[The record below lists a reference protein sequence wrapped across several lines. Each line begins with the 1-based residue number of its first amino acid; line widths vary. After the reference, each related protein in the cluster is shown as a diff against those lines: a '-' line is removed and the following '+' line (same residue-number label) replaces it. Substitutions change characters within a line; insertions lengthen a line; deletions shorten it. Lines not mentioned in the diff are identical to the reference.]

1 MDRIRFHAGAL
12 AILVLISAPAMLR
25 AEAPVAKAAAMDNAT
40 AVNLAGRQRML
51 SQRSVKA
58 YLMLGQGIANGD
70 PRKLLQESIVQFD
83 VQLAT
88 LKAYQPTP
96 AVRNALTVLE
106 DAWSK
111 CKPMLTGVPDRTTA
125 AALYDANEE
134 LQKAAHSATVAYETA
149 GLVPLDHLVGIAGRQ
164 RMLSQRMAKFYFY
177 RTWNLHDAAADMELH
192 LSSAHFSAVLNA
204 VDNSPLVSAEVRA
217 GVARVRRE
225 WEPYRQALFANRE
238 PEKMRKDAPRVAELS
253 ERVLAATENL
263 VMLMAAQAR
272 AVPRQAN

>member
-1 MDRIRFHAGAL
+1 MDRVRFYAGAL
-12 AILVLISAPAMLR
+12 AILALMPASPTLR
-25 AEAPVAKAAAMDNAT
+25 AEVPVAKAAAMDNAT

-58 YLMLGQGIANGD
+58 YLMLGQGIASGD
-70 PRKLLQESIVQFD
+70 PRKLLQESVVQFD

-96 AVRNALTVLE
+96 AVRNALAALG

-134 LQKAAHSATVAYETA
+134 LQKAAHNATVAYETA
-149 GLVPLDHLVGIAGRQ
+149 SLAPLDHLVGIAGRQ

-177 RTWNLHDAAADMELH
+177 RTWGLYDAAADMELH

-204 VDNSPLVSAEVRA
+204 VENSPLVSTEVRA
-217 GVARVRRE
+217 GVAHVRRE
-225 WEPYRQALFANRE
+225 WEPYRQVLFANRE

-263 VMLMAAQAR
+263 VTLMAAQAR

>member
-1 MDRIRFHAGAL
+1 MH
-12 AILVLISAPAMLR
+12 APATLR
-25 AEAPVAKAAAMDNAT
+25 AEVPVAKAAAMDNAT

-58 YLMLGQGIANGD
+58 YLMLGQGIADGD
-70 PRKLLQESIVQFD
+70 PRKLLQESITQFD
-83 VQLAT
+83 VQLST
-88 LKAYQPTP
+88 LKTYQPTP
-96 AVRNALTVLE
+96 AVRNALSALE
-106 DAWSK
+106 DAWLK

-149 GLVPLDHLVGIAGRQ
+149 SLVPLDHLVGIAGRQ

-177 RTWNLHDAAADMELH
+177 RTWNLYDAAADMELH

-204 VDNSPLVSAEVRA
+204 VENSPLVSAEVRA

-225 WEPYRQALFANRE
+225 WEPYRQVLFANRE
-238 PEKMRKDAPRVAELS
+238 PENMRKDAPRVAELS
-253 ERVLAATENL
+253 ERMLAATENL
-263 VMLMAAQAR
+263 VTLMAAQAR
-272 AVPRQAN
+272 VVPRQTN

>member
-1 MDRIRFHAGAL
+1 MDRIRFYAGVI
-12 AILVLISAPAMLR
+12 AILALMASPATLR
-25 AEAPVAKAAAMDNAT
+25 AEAPAATAGAMDNAT

-58 YLMLGQGIANGD
+58 YLMLGQGIASD
-70 PRKLLQESIVQFD
+70 DARKVLQESIIQFD
-83 VQLAT
+83 VQLAA
-88 LKAYQPTP
+88 LKTYQPTP
-96 AVRNALTVLE
+96 AVRNTLAALE
-106 DAWSK
+106 DAWVK
-111 CKPMLTGVPDRTTA
+111 CKPMLTGVPDSTTA

-149 GLVPLDHLVGIAGRQ
+149 SLAPLDHLVGIAGRQ

-177 RTWNLHDAAADMELH
+177 RTWSLYDAAADMELH

-204 VDNSPLVSAEVRA
+204 VENSPIVSAEVRA
-217 GVARVRRE
+217 AVARVRRE

-253 ERVLAATENL
+253 ERMLTATEDL
-263 VMLMAAQAR
+263 VTLMAAQAR
-272 AVPRQAN
+272 AAPRRGN

>member
-1 MDRIRFHAGAL
+1 VDRIRFHAGAL

-70 PRKLLQESIVQFD
+70 PRKLLQESITQFD
-83 VQLAT
+83 VQLST
-88 LKAYQPTP
+88 LKTYQPTP
-96 AVRNALTVLE
+96 AVRNALTALE
-106 DAWSK
+106 DAWLK
-111 CKPMLTGVPDRTTA
+111 CKPMLTGVADRTTA

-149 GLVPLDHLVGIAGRQ
+149 SLVPLDHLVGIAGRQ

-177 RTWNLHDAAADMELH
+177 RTWDLYDAAADMELH

-204 VDNSPLVSAEVRA
+204 LDNSPLVSAEIRA

-263 VMLMAAQAR
+263 VTLMAAQAR
-272 AVPRQAN
+272 ALPRQGN

>member
-1 MDRIRFHAGAL
+1 MDRIRFYAGAL
-12 AILVLISAPAMLR
+12 AILMLMPAPATLR

-96 AVRNALTVLE
+96 AVRNALTALE
-106 DAWSK
+106 DAWLK

-149 GLVPLDHLVGIAGRQ
+149 SLVPLDHLVGIAGRQ

-177 RTWNLHDAAADMELH
+177 RTWDLYDAAADMELH

-204 VDNSPLVSAEVRA
+204 VDNSPFVSAEVRA

-253 ERVLAATENL
+253 ERMLAATESL
-263 VMLMAAQAR
+263 VTLMAAQAR
-272 AVPRQAN
+272 SASRQGN

>member
-1 MDRIRFHAGAL
+1 MDRKRFYAGAL
-12 AILVLISAPAMLR
+12 TILALMHAPATLR
-25 AEAPVAKAAAMDNAT
+25 AEVPVAKAAAMDNAT

-58 YLMLGQGIANGD
+58 YLMLGQGIADGD
-70 PRKLLQESIVQFD
+70 PRKLLQESITQFD
-83 VQLAT
+83 VQLST
-88 LKAYQPTP
+88 LKTYQPTP
-96 AVRNALTVLE
+96 AVRNALSALE
-106 DAWSK
+106 DAWLK

-149 GLVPLDHLVGIAGRQ
+149 SLVPLDHLVGIAGRQ

-177 RTWNLHDAAADMELH
+177 RTWNLYDAAADMELH

-204 VDNSPLVSAEVRA
+204 VENSPLVSAEVRA

-225 WEPYRQALFANRE
+225 WEPYRQVLFANRE
-238 PEKMRKDAPRVAELS
+238 PENMRKDAPRVAELS
-253 ERVLAATENL
+253 ERMLAATENL
-263 VMLMAAQAR
+263 VTLMAAQAR
-272 AVPRQAN
+272 VVPRQTN